1 MASVS
6 PLAKYKLVFLG
17 DQSVGKTSI
26 ITRFMYD
33 KFDTTYQVFQKISFF
48 RISFGEFLLNIGFYC
63 GVMYI
68 WLLVGWLGSL
78 KGNFDLDLFSWFSFF
93 F

>member
-1 MASVS
+1 MSSSVS

-33 KFDTTYQVFQKISFF
+33 KFDNTYQARALRLPRQGLRKHS
-48 RISFGEFLLNIGFYC
+48 GALPC
-63 GVMYI
+63 G
-68 WLLVGWLGSL
+68 S
-78 KGNFDLDLFSWFSFF
+78 
-93 F
+93 